1 MITQSAAMLTPNSLS
16 LSSYTY
22 TYIHISKYKNIYLY
36 TFVYIY
42 IYKAINEEYFF
53 HVCNTFILSFQ
64 VMHMITQSAP
74 MLAPFFAS
82 HDDSTVHAI
91 CTAIVSLIMRETALV
106 SSINGCNPSF
116 FQLLLQ
122 CTLMKPRYTTF
133 LYFLSCYLLLV

>member
-1 MITQSAAMLTPNSLS
+1 
-16 LSSYTY
+16 
-22 TYIHISKYKNIYLY
+22 
-36 TFVYIY
+36 
-42 IYKAINEEYFF
+42 
-53 HVCNTFILSFQ
+53 
-64 VMHMITQSAP
+64 MITQSAP

-122 CTLMKPRYTTF
+122 CTLMKPRLVHDDDDDDGYLQQTRVF
-133 LYFLSCYLLLV
+133 KNLYHMFP